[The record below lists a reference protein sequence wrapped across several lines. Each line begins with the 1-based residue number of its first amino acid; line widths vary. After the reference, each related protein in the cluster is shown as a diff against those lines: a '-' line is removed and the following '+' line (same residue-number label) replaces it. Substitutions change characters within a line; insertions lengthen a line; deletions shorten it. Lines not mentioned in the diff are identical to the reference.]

1 LAAAPIRYPMEVVE
15 CVEQPGLKARFSLRG
30 LTSILSA
37 LGFKAVL
44 PCCGLTAILSP
55 LVRGLLQLL
64 LKKVQQCRHLGW
76 W

>member
-1 LAAAPIRYPMEVVE
+1 
-15 CVEQPGLKARFSLRG
+15 VEQPGLKARFSLRG